1 MRQLTKAFLTAAC
14 SWMLHPGALAQSVK
28 QIDALQFGDL
38 QVLAEQGN
46 MIARFELGTRYE
58 NGEGVPEN
66 DVEAVRWYRKAA
78 DQGYAAAQGSLGR
91 MFGVGAGM
99 PKSNIEA
106 YKWFSLAAAQGN
118 AGARTNKEI
127 VARAMTPD
135 QIAEAEQ
142 LAAQWR
148 SNQ

>member
-1 MRQLTKAFLTAAC
+1 
-14 SWMLHPGALAQSVK
+14 
-28 QIDALQFGDL
+28 
-38 QVLAEQGN
+38 
-46 MIARFELGTRYE
+46 
-58 NGEGVPEN
+58 
-66 DVEAVRWYRKAA
+66 
-78 DQGYAAAQGSLGR
+78 